1 MAHILIV
8 EDSATEAQHL
18 RREVEA
24 LGYQASVVANG
35 EDGIAFVRRAP
46 PDAVL
51 MDVVM
56 PGLNG
61 FQATRELNRDPE
73 TQGVPVILVTTKDQ
87 ATDRVWGLRQGARDY
102 LNKPVDGQALGE
114 ALANVLDHG

>member
-24 LGYQASVVANG
+24 LGHQCSVVANG
-35 EDGIAFVRRAP
+35 EDGIAFVRRSP

-61 FQATRELNRDPE
+61 FQATRELHRDPATAE
-73 TQGVPVILVTTKDQ
+73 VPIILVTTKDQ
-87 ATDRVWGLRQGARDY
+87 STDRVWGLRQGAREY
-102 LNKPVDGQALGE
+102 LTKPVDAQALDE
-114 ALANVLDHG
+114 ALGGVLADG